1 MIRFLQSNNPITKA
15 LFVVV
20 IGAASVAMVV
30 YLIPGLAGAGAA
42 APDTYAVVYPHWY
55 SRILSTGDTITETR
69 VQQLTENE
77 LRQRNPQ
84 YAQNPMIVKFFEQQ
98 VGQKLVQQAVL
109 LQEAHKFG
117 IYATDDDLRHYL
129 STGPT
134 GQVLYPNGTFIGDQ
148 AYRQL
153 IDERLHISY
162 VEFESQIKDEIA
174 IQRLE
179 SLITASVTVG
189 DQEVRETYRKEN
201 IKIKFDYAVISA
213 DDLRKT
219 INPSDS
225 ELEAFFK
232 NNAAR
237 YAKAVPE
244 ERKITYFAFT
254 AGQVPGGVPEPTQQ
268 QIQQYYND
276 HASDYSVPDQ
286 AKSRHI
292 LIMVPPGADAKTDA
306 AAKAKAESVLK
317 QLQAGGSW
325 TELAKKYSDDPGSKN
340 AGGELGFAQRGKMV
354 PEFDK
359 AIFTQKIGDI
369 AIVKSNFG
377 YHIVQVEERQA
388 AHTAQLNDVPP
399 NLQTGSLTGTPAIT
413 VEQTIKETLTREA
426 AAQAESRY
434 AQQLTT
440 EANQNGLE
448 KTAAAHHLQ
457 VVTTDPVGHD
467 GVIAAL
473 PDSAQLLS
481 KAFEAKQ
488 GDPPQSAPTGE
499 GYAIFQVTGILP
511 EHAPAFADWK
521 THLVDDYREEQLPVL
536 LKQKTKDLADKA
548 KAMNDLGKAA
558 KAVGATVKTSDL
570 VSASGQVPD
579 FGAVGQVAP
588 QLFDLNVGAIS
599 GPIDAGRT
607 GVVVKILDKQE
618 PSADEMAKDFDRT
631 REEILQ
637 QKRGEAFQIFVSGVM
652 DDYNKHKR
660 IVMNAKPQQTPA
672 M

>member
-1 MIRFLQSNNPITKA
+1 MIRFLQSDNRITKA